1 MKIKDNSGETI
12 KHLHLFGIK
21 YHVLMAVSGAFK
33 PTEVSGVSS
42 TKNILISLKN
52 VDKVKI

>member
-1 MKIKDNSGETI
+1 MKIKDNSGAKL
-12 KHLHLFGIK
+12 KHLHNSGIK

-42 TKNILISLKN
+42 TKNILINLKN
-52 VDKVKI
+52 IDKVKI